1 MGSRLALATQDW
13 EGHLAGDG
21 ECLNQ
26 NEGAR
31 PPRDRTGFSHMGHFD
46 GKYKVRPA
54 RHAQEKR
61 QQRTFNGS
69 FAGGHSAGEMER

>member
-1 MGSRLALATQDW
+1 
-13 EGHLAGDG
+13 
-21 ECLNQ
+21 
-26 NEGAR
+26 
-31 PPRDRTGFSHMGHFD
+31 MGHFD